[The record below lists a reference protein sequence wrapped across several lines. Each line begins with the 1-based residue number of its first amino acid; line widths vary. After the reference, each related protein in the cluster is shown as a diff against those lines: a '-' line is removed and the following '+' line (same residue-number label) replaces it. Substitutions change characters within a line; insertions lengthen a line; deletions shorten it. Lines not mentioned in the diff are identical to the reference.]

1 MTQHLDRCHLFH
13 LKIKKYLTLNYL
25 MSSGRVPFI
34 VVEQTTFSS
43 EAFRA
48 SRPLLPSS
56 GAKEKQGR
64 AHRWDIP
71 IGQESVTC
79 LNFVKISA
87 EAEIRQRQ
95 RPYVINR
102 QLILSR
108 CCQSRLCC
116 TNLPMFDLRFLLFML
131 TYDLFINNVYS
142 VYSIL
147 ALLRHS

>member
-1 MTQHLDRCHLFH
+1 MFH
-13 LKIKKYLTLNYL
+13 LKIKKYLNLNYL
-25 MSSGRVPFI
+25 MSGGRVPFI
-34 VVEQTTFSS
+34 VVKLTTFSS

-79 LNFVKISA
+79 LTFVKISA
-87 EAEIRQRQ
+87 EAEIRQRQRQ

-108 CCQSRLCC
+108 YCQSRLCC
-116 TNLPMFDLRFLLFML
+116 TNLPMFDLRFLLGLIML
-131 TYDLFINNVYS
+131 PSDFCFN
-142 VYSIL
+142 
-147 ALLRHS
+147 